1 MSNLD
6 RKDYIEL
13 SVGVVA
19 LGVYLGLWATGHMP
33 ENTPVLVH
41 VIIGAAAV
49 AIFGDNLLTWLE
61 KAPT

>member
-6 RKDYIEL
+6 RKDHIEL
-13 SVGVVA
+13 AVGVVA
-19 LGVYLGLWATGHMP
+19 LAVYLGLWATGSMP
-33 ENTPVLVH
+33 ENTPILVH

-49 AIFGDNLLTWLE
+49 AIFGDNLLTWLD